1 MHVFWMW
8 IKDRKIEE
16 KDKHVENQNI
26 KQFEKKSKKV
36 QKKAMKNNF
45 K

>member
-16 KDKHVENQNI
+16 KDKHVENYNI
-26 KQFEKKSKKV
+26 KQFAKNKKKV
-36 QKKAMKNNF
+36 
-45 K
+45 